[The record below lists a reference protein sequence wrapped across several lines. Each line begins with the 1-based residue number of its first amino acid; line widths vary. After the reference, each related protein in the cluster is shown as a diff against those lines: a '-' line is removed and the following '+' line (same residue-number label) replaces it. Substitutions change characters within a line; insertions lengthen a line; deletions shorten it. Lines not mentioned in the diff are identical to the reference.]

1 MFAASEALRLADLV
15 RHVRSSSDEN
25 GPIVGILLD
34 RADRILAKDGGRNCK
49 RVLKHA
55 EVDLLLAGDEPAGR
69 LHRA

>member
-1 MFAASEALRLADLV
+1 MV
-15 RHVRSSSDEN
+15 
-25 GPIVGILLD
+25 PCVGILLD